1 MHPYSF
7 GASKPSKA
15 MSALFLLIG
24 VSLVFAFGFLGA
36 FLWAMNDR
44 QFEDD
49 HTPAVRM
56 LFDDKMVVTKA
67 NPPILN
73 STPIAIVEPTD
84 SAIKT
89 Q

>member
-1 MHPYSF
+1 MDPYSF
-7 GASKPSKA
+7 GESKHSKA

-56 LFDDKMVVTKA
+56 LFDDKVVVTKA
-67 NPPILN
+67 NAPTQNI
-73 STPIAIVEPTD
+73 TPKAIVEPTD

>member
-1 MHPYSF
+1 
-7 GASKPSKA
+7 

-56 LFDDKMVVTKA
+56 LFDDNMVVSSNAAPKQQLSNNEMVKSSTNA
-67 NPPILN
+67 IN
-73 STPIAIVEPTD
+73 SEESLTNH
-84 SAIKT
+84 